1 MVKIEYSL
9 YLLPIVILTIL
20 YYVLQ
25 REITESIVPQKQFS
39 PQVKGELEYRRKVL
53 LRACRVVGDLDKMS
67 KNGTSFEDLIEIH
80 RRVQNLTEKL
90 WKPENQCF
98 EATQDAGERFIIYEI
113 FNRKNIT
120 ETR

>member
-9 YLLPIVILTIL
+9 YLLPIVVLTIL

-25 REITESIVPQKQFS
+25 REITIPRKQFS
-39 PQVKGELEYRRKVL
+39 PQVKEELEYRRKVL
-53 LRACRVVGDLDKMS
+53 LRACRVVGDLDKMA

-90 WKPENQCF
+90 WKPEHQCF
-98 EATQDAGERFIIYEI
+98 EHAQDAGERFIIYEI